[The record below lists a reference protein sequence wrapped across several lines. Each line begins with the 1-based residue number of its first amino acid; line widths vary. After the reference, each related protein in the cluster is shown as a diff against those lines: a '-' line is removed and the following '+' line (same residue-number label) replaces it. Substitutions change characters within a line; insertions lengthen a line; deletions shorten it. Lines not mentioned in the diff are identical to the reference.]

1 MWRALVT
8 FVMVLLLIAHSEPIP
23 IHWDPE
29 IPIAAQTVIYQDY
42 LEWMHPPKRGG
53 DCEQMPVLRVTW
65 MKPPAVDEQQPVLWV
80 KTPEKIGA
88 ILGLSYTDLR
98 YLERT
103 IWAQPVMVL
112 REVIILRACQPASD
126 ADDGSDLER

>member
-1 MWRALVT
+1 MWRALLT
-8 FVMVLLLIAHSEPIP
+8 FVLLLFVLAHPEYKSID
-23 IHWDPE
+23 WDPE
-29 IPIAAQTVIYQDY
+29 IPVAAQMTIYQDY
-42 LEWMHPPKRGG
+42 MEWMHPPKRGG

-65 MKPPAVDEQQPVLWV
+65 MRPPAVDEQQPVLWV

-98 YLERT
+98 YLERS

-112 REVIILRACQPASD
+112 RDVVILRPCRPP
-126 ADDGSDLER
+126 SDLASAEE

>member
-8 FVMVLLLIAHSEPIP
+8 FAMMLLLLAHPEYKSID
-23 IHWDPE
+23 WDSE
-29 IPIAAQTVIYQDY
+29 IPVAAQMTIYQDY
-42 LEWMHPPKRGG
+42 MEWMHPPKRGG
-53 DCEQMPVLRVTW
+53 DCEPMPVLRVTW
-65 MKPPAVDEQQPVLWV
+65 MRPPAVDEQQPVLWV

-112 REVIILRACQPASD
+112 RDVIILRPCRPS
-126 ADDGSDLER
+126 SDLASGED